1 MIDERK
7 EPRGALGKIPPLR
20 DRIASYREH
29 AARFTRLA
37 EAEPVE
43 RIRDQWKNLARD
55 YNYLARTLE
64 DGG

>member
-1 MIDERK
+1 MTDERK
-7 EPRGALGKIPPLR
+7 GAERRLGKISPLR
-20 DRIASYREH
+20 DRVASYREQ

-55 YNYLARTLE
+55 YDYLARNLE
-64 DGG
+64 DGV

>member
-1 MIDERK
+1 MTDESK
-7 EPRGALGKIPPLR
+7 EPRGALGKISPLR
-20 DRIASYREH
+20 DRVASYREQ

-55 YNYLARTLE
+55 YDYLARTLE
-64 DGG
+64 DGV